1 MKRGRYESG
10 TGGDMSRGRYE
21 NAPPRS
27 SSLISLDFRVV
38 KFIRLISKKDNEGI
52 TKRLTISVLE

>member
-1 MKRGRYESG
+1 MLRKIACNMTLLLLGKKVLN
-10 TGGDMSRGRYE
+10 M
-21 NAPPRS
+21 PRS

-38 KFIRLISKKDNEGI
+38 KFIRLISKKDNEGG